1 MSDPTTPAN
10 ELPALGILSEIPA
23 EHRSFLAC
31 YGKYL
36 RPREGD
42 VVIVEGEAQ
51 DSLHVILSGK
61 LHIVSGLTAERPML
75 LASLGP
81 GDSMG
86 EINLFDPGTASA
98 SAIARSSALVW
109 TLSRAELD
117 AFLEA
122 DPVIGVSVLRALL
135 GQLCHRIRAMNE
147 KLVTSERKS
156 SLHDFWKAAP
166 QSA

>member
-1 MSDPTTPAN
+1 MSDPSSAAN
-10 ELPALGILSEIPA
+10 QLPALGILSEIPDD
-23 EHRSFLAC
+23 HRSFLAC

-36 RPREGD
+36 RPQEGD
-42 VVIVEGEAQ
+42 KVIVEGEAQ

-61 LHIVSGLTAERPML
+61 LHIVAGSSADRPTL
-75 LASLGP
+75 LAALGP

-109 TLSRAELD
+109 TLSRGELN

-122 DPVIGVSVLRALL
+122 DPVIGISVLRALL
-135 GQLCHRIRAMNE
+135 GQLSKRIRAMNE
-147 KLVTSERKS
+147 KLATAEKKS
-156 SLHDFWKAAP
+156 SLHDFWNAP
-166 QSA
+166 QH

>member
-1 MSDPTTPAN
+1 MSEPPTTAN
-10 ELPALGILSEIPA
+10 QLPAFGILSGIPA

-31 YGKYL
+31 YGRYL

-42 VVIVEGEAQ
+42 MVIVEGEPQ

-61 LHIVSGLTAERPML
+61 LHIVSGSSSDRPML

-122 DPVIGVSVLRALL
+122 DPLIGISVLRAL
-135 GQLCHRIRAMNE
+135 HSR
-147 KLVTSERKS
+147 
-156 SLHDFWKAAP
+156 
-166 QSA
+166 